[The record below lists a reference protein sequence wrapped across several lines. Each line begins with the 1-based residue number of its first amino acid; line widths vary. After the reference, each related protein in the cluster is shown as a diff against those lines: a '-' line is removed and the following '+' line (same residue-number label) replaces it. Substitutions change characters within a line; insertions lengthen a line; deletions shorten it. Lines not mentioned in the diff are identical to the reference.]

1 MVSNLVEKL
10 KEENVKHEF
19 SKEIEMEE
27 EKIARSKRLSES
39 EKGRG
44 KALLRSK
51 QTS

>member
-1 MVSNLVEKL
+1 MVSNLVGKL

-19 SKEIEMEE
+19 SKEIETE

-39 EKGRG
+39 EKERG